1 CSTSVITAD
10 GGRLRATGKGVVFLP
25 IDDDQARLLPLSE
38 VLLVPGLD
46 FNLVSVYQL
55 NQEQLR
61 VEFTE
66 ELEAEITDP
75 FYHGWKVTARWSKE
89 SQAYLVPV
97 VRDKEHAF
105 TASMMEYDDESDDGS
120 DEASDDEEVAT
131 PVSDNERLRLG
142 EMWHER
148 LGHIGKSMLPTL
160 AKNSVGL
167 PELFAKRKNCGVS
180 SCETC
185 SLTNIKRSP
194 FPDSTTKT
202 TRPLE
207 LVHADLTGRIIT
219 KSLGGAEYLAV
230 LVDDHTRMVWVLPL
244 ARKSDF
250 ADKFIE
256 WRDEVV
262 PHKGPIGTLRT
273 DGGGEFN
280 NWAIKAALSGARHEK
295 SCAYTAQQNGV
306 AERHVGI
313 IKTIMRPLLHA
324 RNLPLVYWAEAAS
337 TAAYLRNHRPSR
349 PLGGKTPFELWYG
362 TPPRIDHL
370 RIFGCLAFVMLPDKA
385 REHSLSARARVGVF
399 IGYDKYSKGYR
410 VHFPDTGALAI
421 SRNVDFHEDKGYNF
435 NTLVPE
441 PTTITTPD
449 VVVQSAS
456 RPPGTRPRLVVIGPR
471 PPPAP
476 PSPKIVE
483 IELSGPAA
491 PAPAPGPAPAPAA
504 VPLPAAAAAPEG
516 AVQSPAPTSAPAAA
530 GPSSSAPRR
539 RARAPPTI
547 QYQTRQHQ
555 QRLLQGREQRATAG
569 TVLSLSDSFA
579 TAFKAQLS
587 ADGIELEPNT
597 LKDAMRRPDWAK
609 WLEAMR
615 EEIDSHMEMG
625 TWELAELPEGRDVV
639 GSRWVFKLKLDSA
652 GNVARYKGRLVAQG
666 FSQIPGVDYDETYS
680 PVTRFISIRTL
691 LALAAYFHW
700 HVHQLD
706 VVTAY
711 LYGLLDRPIYMRQ
724 PALFE
729 AQGAEHLVC
738 QLRRA
743 IYGLKQS
750 GREWYYTLHAAL
762 IDMGFVR
769 CLFDPAIFIFGTG
782 EEATVVAVYVD
793 DVLVF
798 GRRLE
803 DINSFKSSFAKRF
816 KMKDQGEIG
825 QFLGINIERSPDG
838 TSFLISQAAYIKS
851 MLARFGFEHLKP
863 APSPLDSK
871 QRLVPYEGQASEADT
886 KLFQSMVGC
895 LMWLSQASRADLAY
909 AVAALARHAKNPGP
923 IHLGCAKRVMRYVAG
938 TIDFKLRIASHSE
951 EDIVAHSDADLGGD
965 HSAKSTSG
973 WCISVHGATVAW
985 GSKLQTLV
993 ADSTAQAELIAV
1005 WQTAREVLAIQHLL
1019 EDLGLRSTDAGPPS
1033 VIYCDNQPAI
1043 HNITNPVSNG
1053 LSRHIERKYL
1063 STREHQE
1070 RGLVKVQYINT
1081 RVNPADVFTKP
1092 LAPATFIQHR
1102 GTLGINNHHQST
1114 ST

>member
-1 CSTSVITAD
+1 
-10 GGRLRATGKGVVFLP
+10 
-25 IDDDQARLLPLSE
+25 E

-362 TPPRIDHL
+362 TPPH
-370 RIFGCLAFVMLPDKA
+370 KA

-456 RPPGTRPRLVVIGPR
+456 RPPGTRPRL
-471 PPPAP
+471 
-476 PSPKIVE
+476 
-483 IELSGPAA
+483 
-491 PAPAPGPAPAPAA
+491 
-504 VPLPAAAAAPEG
+504 
-516 AVQSPAPTSAPAAA
+516 
-530 GPSSSAPRR
+530 
-539 RARAPPTI
+539 
-547 QYQTRQHQ
+547 
-555 QRLLQGREQRATAG
+555 
-569 TVLSLSDSFA
+569 
-579 TAFKAQLS
+579 
-587 ADGIELEPNT
+587 
-597 LKDAMRRPDWAK
+597 
-609 WLEAMR
+609 
-615 EEIDSHMEMG
+615 
-625 TWELAELPEGRDVV
+625 
-639 GSRWVFKLKLDSA
+639 
-652 GNVARYKGRLVAQG
+652 
-666 FSQIPGVDYDETYS
+666 
-680 PVTRFISIRTL
+680 
-691 LALAAYFHW
+691 
-700 HVHQLD
+700 
-706 VVTAY
+706 
-711 LYGLLDRPIYMRQ
+711 
-724 PALFE
+724 
-729 AQGAEHLVC
+729 
-738 QLRRA
+738 
-743 IYGLKQS
+743 
-750 GREWYYTLHAAL
+750 
-762 IDMGFVR
+762 
-769 CLFDPAIFIFGTG
+769 
-782 EEATVVAVYVD
+782 
-793 DVLVF
+793 
-798 GRRLE
+798 
-803 DINSFKSSFAKRF
+803 
-816 KMKDQGEIG
+816 
-825 QFLGINIERSPDG
+825 
-838 TSFLISQAAYIKS
+838 
-851 MLARFGFEHLKP
+851 
-863 APSPLDSK
+863 
-871 QRLVPYEGQASEADT
+871 
-886 KLFQSMVGC
+886 
-895 LMWLSQASRADLAY
+895 
-909 AVAALARHAKNPGP
+909 
-923 IHLGCAKRVMRYVAG
+923 
-938 TIDFKLRIASHSE
+938 LRIASHSE

-1043 HNITNPVSNG
+1043 HIITNPVSNG

>member
-1 CSTSVITAD
+1 MTPHASLFDEIVPCSTSVITAD

-362 TPPRIDHL
+362 TPPH
-370 RIFGCLAFVMLPDKA
+370 KA

-491 PAPAPGPAPAPAA
+491 PAPAP
-504 VPLPAAAAAPEG
+504 
-516 AVQSPAPTSAPAAA
+516 
-530 GPSSSAPRR
+530 
-539 RARAPPTI
+539 
-547 QYQTRQHQ
+547 
-555 QRLLQGREQRATAG
+555 
-569 TVLSLSDSFA
+569 
-579 TAFKAQLS
+579 
-587 ADGIELEPNT
+587 
-597 LKDAMRRPDWAK
+597 
-609 WLEAMR
+609 
-615 EEIDSHMEMG
+615 
-625 TWELAELPEGRDVV
+625 
-639 GSRWVFKLKLDSA
+639 
-652 GNVARYKGRLVAQG
+652 
-666 FSQIPGVDYDETYS
+666 
-680 PVTRFISIRTL
+680 
-691 LALAAYFHW
+691 
-700 HVHQLD
+700 
-706 VVTAY
+706 
-711 LYGLLDRPIYMRQ
+711 
-724 PALFE
+724 
-729 AQGAEHLVC
+729 
-738 QLRRA
+738 
-743 IYGLKQS
+743 
-750 GREWYYTLHAAL
+750 
-762 IDMGFVR
+762 
-769 CLFDPAIFIFGTG
+769 
-782 EEATVVAVYVD
+782 
-793 DVLVF
+793 
-798 GRRLE
+798 

-1043 HNITNPVSNG
+1043 HIITNPVSNG

>member
-1 CSTSVITAD
+1 MTPHASLFDEIVPCSTSVITAD

-362 TPPRIDHL
+362 TPPH
-370 RIFGCLAFVMLPDKA
+370 KA

-456 RPPGTRPRLVVIGPR
+456 RPPGTR
-471 PPPAP
+471 
-476 PSPKIVE
+476 
-483 IELSGPAA
+483 
-491 PAPAPGPAPAPAA
+491 
-504 VPLPAAAAAPEG
+504 
-516 AVQSPAPTSAPAAA
+516 
-530 GPSSSAPRR
+530 
-539 RARAPPTI
+539 
-547 QYQTRQHQ
+547 
-555 QRLLQGREQRATAG
+555 
-569 TVLSLSDSFA
+569 
-579 TAFKAQLS
+579 
-587 ADGIELEPNT
+587 
-597 LKDAMRRPDWAK
+597 
-609 WLEAMR
+609 
-615 EEIDSHMEMG
+615 
-625 TWELAELPEGRDVV
+625 
-639 GSRWVFKLKLDSA
+639 
-652 GNVARYKGRLVAQG
+652 
-666 FSQIPGVDYDETYS
+666 
-680 PVTRFISIRTL
+680 
-691 LALAAYFHW
+691 
-700 HVHQLD
+700 
-706 VVTAY
+706 
-711 LYGLLDRPIYMRQ
+711 
-724 PALFE
+724 
-729 AQGAEHLVC
+729 
-738 QLRRA
+738 
-743 IYGLKQS
+743 
-750 GREWYYTLHAAL
+750 
-762 IDMGFVR
+762 
-769 CLFDPAIFIFGTG
+769 

-1043 HNITNPVSNG
+1043 HIITNPVSNG

>member
-1 CSTSVITAD
+1 MTPHASLFDEIVPCSTSVITAD

-66 ELEAEITDP
+66 ELEAKITDP

-362 TPPRIDHL
+362 TPPH
-370 RIFGCLAFVMLPDKA
+370 KA

-609 WLEAMR
+609 
-615 EEIDSHMEMG
+615 G
-625 TWELAELPEGRDVV
+625 
-639 GSRWVFKLKLDSA
+639 
-652 GNVARYKGRLVAQG
+652 
-666 FSQIPGVDYDETYS
+666 
-680 PVTRFISIRTL
+680 
-691 LALAAYFHW
+691 
-700 HVHQLD
+700 
-706 VVTAY
+706 
-711 LYGLLDRPIYMRQ
+711 
-724 PALFE
+724 
-729 AQGAEHLVC
+729 
-738 QLRRA
+738 
-743 IYGLKQS
+743 
-750 GREWYYTLHAAL
+750 
-762 IDMGFVR
+762 
-769 CLFDPAIFIFGTG
+769 
-782 EEATVVAVYVD
+782 
-793 DVLVF
+793 
-798 GRRLE
+798 
-803 DINSFKSSFAKRF
+803 
-816 KMKDQGEIG
+816 
-825 QFLGINIERSPDG
+825 
-838 TSFLISQAAYIKS
+838 
-851 MLARFGFEHLKP
+851 
-863 APSPLDSK
+863 
-871 QRLVPYEGQASEADT
+871 
-886 KLFQSMVGC
+886 
-895 LMWLSQASRADLAY
+895 
-909 AVAALARHAKNPGP
+909 
-923 IHLGCAKRVMRYVAG
+923 
-938 TIDFKLRIASHSE
+938 
-951 EDIVAHSDADLGGD
+951 
-965 HSAKSTSG
+965 
-973 WCISVHGATVAW
+973 
-985 GSKLQTLV
+985 
-993 ADSTAQAELIAV
+993 
-1005 WQTAREVLAIQHLL
+1005 
-1019 EDLGLRSTDAGPPS
+1019 
-1033 VIYCDNQPAI
+1033 
-1043 HNITNPVSNG
+1043 
-1053 LSRHIERKYL
+1053 
-1063 STREHQE
+1063 
-1070 RGLVKVQYINT
+1070 
-1081 RVNPADVFTKP
+1081 
-1092 LAPATFIQHR
+1092 
-1102 GTLGINNHHQST
+1102 
-1114 ST
+1114 